1 MVLSSNGRLWLTP
14 TRWGKQGPRPP
25 QLQHSHLFP
34 RAPGR
39 FLCGSGSTME
49 MPVIPVPMEFSFPFS
64 SSVLKTSV
72 L

>member
-14 TRWGKQGPRPP
+14 TRWA